1 MMTCWWQCDVQPGA
15 GRSLPPTD
23 VGPGAADS
31 SWPSIRRC
39 LTGRLLSCDEHANSP
54 IGVLSRPTLRLTMPN
69 CGWVPVTAACSSS
82 LPYQS
87 QQGGASGGR
96 LDDSDQER
104 HEVERATCGL
114 APRCCIRMLTYAL
127 NVVAEPCFTADLA
140 MINATGTTSGPLP
153 ARSSWYTHGTSSVL
167 FGGSRVTASTVT
179 RSNRIRQRCGARR
192 APFDQ
197 RFRGSRLSPAWP
209 VAVGRRTAAA
219 AAAA

>member
-1 MMTCWWQCDVQPGA
+1 MTCWWQCDVQPGA

-153 ARSSWYTHGTSSVL
+153 CQIIVVHPRDLICTL
-167 FGGSRVTASTVT
+167 RRVEGNGLDGDPVKPDPTAVRCAAST
-179 RSNRIRQRCGARR
+179 I
-192 APFDQ
+192 
-197 RFRGSRLSPAWP
+197 
-209 VAVGRRTAAA
+209 
-219 AAAA
+219 

>member
-1 MMTCWWQCDVQPGA
+1 MSSPVPGV
-15 GRSLPPTD
+15 RFPQTD

-31 SWPSIRRC
+31 SWPSTRRC

-87 QQGGASGGR
+87 QPGGASDGR

-114 APRCCIRMLTYAL
+114 ALRCCISTDAYLCPQRRRRAL
-127 NVVAEPCFTADLA
+127 LHRRSCVS
-140 MINATGTTSGPLP
+140 NATGTTSRPLALP
-153 ARSSWYTHGTSSVL
+153 DHLGTPTGRHLYYSA
-167 FGGSRVTASTVT
+167 G
-179 RSNRIRQRCGARR
+179 
-192 APFDQ
+192 
-197 RFRGSRLSPAWP
+197 RG
-209 VAVGRRTAAA
+209 
-219 AAAA
+219 

>member
-23 VGPGAADS
+23 VGPGAANS
-31 SWPSIRRC
+31 SWPSTRRC

-114 APRCCIRMLTYAL
+114 ALRCCISTDAYLCPQRLRRAL
-127 NVVAEPCFTADLA
+127 LHRRSCDDQCHGNNVWASPCQIIVVHPRDLICTLRRVEGNGLDGDPVKPDPTAVRCA
-140 MINATGTTSGPLP
+140 
-153 ARSSWYTHGTSSVL
+153 
-167 FGGSRVTASTVT
+167 AST
-179 RSNRIRQRCGARR
+179 I
-192 APFDQ
+192 
-197 RFRGSRLSPAWP
+197 
-209 VAVGRRTAAA
+209 
-219 AAAA
+219 